1 MCDRGCDNDS
11 RGRKDAFHSVWR
23 LCESAVRNAG
33 EALLKVNGA
42 KMFNLRPVWI

>member
-1 MCDRGCDNDS
+1 ME
-11 RGRKDAFHSVWR
+11 AVHPVWR